1 MCVMGNVLKSLA
13 MGVKDLSDDIYR
25 GMAGDKKGFAKK
37 FGEKALRSNMSASQ
51 LDDIG
56 KQKFI
61 RQAAADALGKTKAEA
76 AQSTVN
82 NIKLN
87 MYGKGFDAKKVNN
100 LVNGTKW
107 GEGVGD
113 RVIGNALAN
122 NSKAYKIGD
131 ALGGGARDAY
141 RSYKKKGDINTAL
154 KAGFTKTVNGESK
167 VRMDRVAG
175 AAVSASAVG
184 RVATGGGLYRDRY
197 GRTNIPGLPFI

>member
-1 MCVMGNVLKSLA
+1 MGNVLKSIA
-13 MGVKDLSDDIYR
+13 MGVKDLSDDVYK
-25 GMAGDKKGFAKK
+25 GMTGNKKGFAKK

-51 LDDIG
+51 LDDVA

-61 RQAAADALGKTKAEA
+61 RQKAADTLGTAKASA
-76 AQSTVN
+76 AQSKIN
-82 NIKLN
+82 GIKLN
-87 MYGKGFDAKKVNN
+87 MYGQGMDAKKVNN
-100 LVNGTKW
+100 LIHGTKW
-107 GEGVGD
+107 GEGIGDKVVGN
-113 RVIGNALAN
+113 VLAN

-141 RSYKKKGDINTAL
+141 RSYQKKGDINTAL
-154 KAGFTKTVNGESK
+154 KAGFTKKVNGESK
-167 VRMDRVAG
+167 IRMGRVAG

>member
-56 KQKFI
+56 KQKVI

-82 NIKLN
+82 NI
-87 MYGKGFDAKKVNN
+87 KGFDAKKVNN

-131 ALGGGARDAY
+131 ALGGGVRDAY

-154 KAGFTKTVNGESK
+154 KAGFTKKAADGTSK

>member
-1 MCVMGNVLKSLA
+1 
-13 MGVKDLSDDIYR
+13 
-25 GMAGDKKGFAKK
+25 MAGDKKGFAKK

-56 KQKFI
+56 KQKVI

-154 KAGFTKTVNGESK
+154 KAGFTKKAADGTSK

-175 AAVSASAVG
+175 AAVSDSAVG